1 MSTEQRQSG
10 RGVFRYY
17 SPPWPLS
24 RFVESLYSTQVSEE
38 FAAGIERAERLPE
51 VSAQLVFLLA
61 EGRAYP
67 SPRRVSGELHA
78 SLFLQP
84 GHLVRIDIPLSV
96 REVTAAALRPSG
108 LGLVLPHAAPSWSGQ
123 RLIALEDILGQ
134 PARDLLERLLAEP
147 SREARLGVMR
157 CFLESRMR
165 RVAPPSRLVVEAL
178 RVTMRSRGSLSVA
191 RIAEQC
197 GCSVRRLHQVAVQT
211 TGLSP
216 KDLARIARAQ
226 HLLEVLMS
234 ESKLTDAAMS
244 AGFFDHPHLIH
255 ECQAL
260 FGCTPGELAETLRK
274 TPALDPIM
282 STNRQLISTGLA
294 LVPRAPPLSL
304 ARRDCEPTRLRSSIP
319 HPGR

>member
-1 MSTEQRQSG
+1 MSNEQRPSG
-10 RGVFRYY
+10 QGVFRYY

-24 RFVESLYSTQVSEE
+24 RFVESLYSTRVSAE
-38 FAAGIERAERLPE
+38 FVAGVERAERLPE
-51 VSAQLVFLLA
+51 LSAQLVFMLE
-61 EGRAYP
+61 EGKAYP
-67 SPRRVSGELHA
+67 SARRVSGAMHA

-108 LGLVLPHAAPSWSGQ
+108 LGLVLPGAAPSWSGQ

-134 PARDLLERLLAEP
+134 PARELLERLVGEP
-147 SREARLGVMR
+147 TSDGRMRVMRGFLEARMQQM
-157 CFLESRMR
+157 S
-165 RVAPPSRLVVEAL
+165 PPSRLAAQAL
-178 RVTMRSRGSLSVA
+178 RMTMRARGSLSVA
-191 RIAEQC
+191 QVAREC
-197 GCSVRRLHQVAVQT
+197 GCSVRRLHQVTVQT

-216 KDLARIARAQ
+216 KELARIARAQ
-226 HLLEVLMS
+226 HLLQVLMS
-234 ESKLTDAAMS
+234 ESKLTDAAME

-255 ECQAL
+255 ECHAL

-294 LVPRAPPLSL
+294 LVPRIPTPLASQ
-304 ARRDCEPTRLRSSIP
+304 ARP
-319 HPGR
+319 